1 MLILCGRWS
10 RSTTQALIDVEATD
24 AIGAERHERV
34 LTRTTRR
41 NGSRQRRLST
51 KAGDVDLKIPK
62 LRKGSFFPSVL
73 ERRRR
78 IDQALYAVVMEA
90 YVHGVSTRKV
100 DDLVQALGVDAG
112 ISKSEVSRICKEM
125 DAELEGFRTRTFT
138 CPFPY
143 VFLDATYAKARVNKR
158 VVSRAVVIA
167 MGVSMSGNREIL
179 GLSVGDSEDKVFWVE
194 FLQGLRQRGLS
205 GVELVISDA
214 HLGLKAA
221 IAEVLV
227 GSSWQRCRV
236 HFMRNVLAKVPRSQ
250 AQVVAALI
258 RTVFAQVDDA
268 SVRGQFDAISDQL
281 RPSFE
286 AVSEMLDE
294 AKEDLCAFATFPRE
308 HWTKIWS
315 NNPLERVNAEIKRR
329 TRVVGIFPN
338 DDSVLRLITAV
349 CIEQHDEWTASERR
363 YLSEG
368 SMALLTVKDT
378 TAALIGK
385 QSALVAR
392 SDKR

>member
-308 HWTKIWS
+308 HWTKTKVEQPTRACQRRDQAPHESRWDL
-315 NNPLERVNAEIKRR
+315 PKR
-329 TRVVGIFPN
+329 
-338 DDSVLRLITAV
+338 
-349 CIEQHDEWTASERR
+349 
-363 YLSEG
+363 
-368 SMALLTVKDT
+368 
-378 TAALIGK
+378 
-385 QSALVAR
+385 
-392 SDKR
+392 